1 MQVSFSSD
9 ELSILKR
16 PLGLLIEDSRVS
28 RDILEHLLKDARL
41 VISVG
46 DATTERLIA
55 LGFVPDIQ
63 IVDGRER
70 RGLRAEIKHMHK
82 SEVRCRNPAG
92 TVSKDA
98 IDAIRKALTL
108 DKPVRVYVDGEEDLL
123 GLVVLKLAPDG
134 STILYGQP
142 LEGIVLL
149 RVDEEIKSRLKH
161 LLSKLPI

>member
-9 ELSILKR
+9 ELNALKR
-16 PLGLLIEDSRVS
+16 PLGLLIEDSKVS
-28 RDILEHLLKDARL
+28 RDILDHLLKDARM

-70 RGLRAEIKHMHK
+70 RYAREEVKHMHR

-92 TVSKDA
+92 TISKDA
-98 IDAIRKALTL
+98 IDAISKALTL

-123 GLVVLKLAPDG
+123 GLVVLRLVQDG
-134 STILYGQP
+134 SIILYGQP
-142 LEGIVLL
+142 LEGMVLL
-149 RVDEEIKSRLKH
+149 KVDEESKRRLKH